1 MVKGLTTNHER
12 FGELSALALAG
23 QVSQAEYQE
32 LRRHL
37 ESCAAC
43 REEYL
48 DFAAILST
56 QLPLLY
62 QQLSVVE
69 NKRTGISGFGRVSV
83 EMPEMS
89 SANPENLADLPF
101 GNESRKLNG
110 GQKLWPLLGRVPHL
124 AAAVC
129 LGLITVVVFLSFGIH
144 RHAVRERSLVAALST
159 LNTEVA
165 RLRGQIPGN
174 QPVATSSVPL
184 QENNGRTDRHGQV
197 SELAARAAL
206 EAQLKASKIELQLL
220 KNELEATRSE
230 ENEISARASEIQE
243 RLEKTGQDL
252 EAMVQERNQAFAT
265 IHNKQQELEAL
276 DLDLKAAR
284 DAVDRDRR
292 LLAANRDIRDLM
304 GARNLRIIDVF
315 DVDGKGRTRKP
326 FGRVFFTEGKSLVFY
341 AFDLDREPTS
351 LQAAAFQGWAS
362 HGPYRS
368 AVQSLG
374 IFYRDDQTTN
384 RWFLKFDDPQ
394 VLAEIDSVFVTIEPA
409 GGSRR
414 PTGARLLSAYLKADL
429 NHP

>member
-1 MVKGLTTNHER
+1 MLKGLATNHER
-12 FGELSALALAG
+12 FGELSALALVG

-32 LRRHL
+32 LLRHL

-43 REEYL
+43 RDEYR

-56 QLPLLY
+56 ELPLLH
-62 QQLSVVE
+62 QQPTFVRD
-69 NKRTGISGFGRVSV
+69 NYTGIRDFGGVSA
-83 EMPEMS
+83 EMLETS
-89 SANPENLADLPF
+89 SANPETLADLPF
-101 GNESRKLNG
+101 GSESPKLNG
-110 GQKLWPLLGRVPHL
+110 GQKLWPLLGPVPRL
-124 AAAVC
+124 VAAVC
-129 LGLITVVVFLSFGIH
+129 LGLIVAVVFLSFGIH
-144 RHAVRERSLVAALST
+144 RRAVRERGLIAALSS

-165 RLRGQIPGN
+165 RLRGQIPSN
-174 QPVATSSVPL
+174 QPVATPSVPL
-184 QENNGRTDRHGQV
+184 QEGNGRHGQV

-220 KNELEATRSE
+220 KNELEAARSE
-230 ENEISARASEIQE
+230 ENDISARASEVQE
-243 RLEKTGQDL
+243 HLEKTGQEL

-265 IHNKQQELEAL
+265 IQNKQQELDAL

-284 DAVDRDRR
+284 DSVDRDRR
-292 LLAANRDIRDLM
+292 LLAAGRDIRDLM

-315 DVDGKGRTRKP
+315 DVDGKGRTRRP
-326 FGRVFFTEGKSLVFY
+326 FGRVFFTEGKLLVFY
-341 AFDLDREPTS
+341 AFDLDREPPS

-362 HGPYRS
+362 RGPYKS
-368 AVQSLG
+368 AAQSLG

-394 VLAEIDSVFVTIEPA
+394 VLAEIDSVFVTIEPP